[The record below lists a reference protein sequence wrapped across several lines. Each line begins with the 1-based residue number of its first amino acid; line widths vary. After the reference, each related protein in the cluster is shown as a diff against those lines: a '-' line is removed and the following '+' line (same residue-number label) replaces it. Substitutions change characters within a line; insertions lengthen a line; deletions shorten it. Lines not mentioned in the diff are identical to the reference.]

1 MKKTLIPL
9 AIISIAVF
17 SASFKGGDGS
27 CSPYF
32 PVKQGATVERKNYN
46 DKDKQTGRSVQT
58 IVSSTSTGSS
68 LTLSVKGTTYDDKD
82 KQTSETTFE
91 AKCENGTFYLNMAS
105 NADPKKAPGNMTTT
119 VTGDFMEFP
128 STLTPGM
135 DLKGGVM
142 TINMVS
148 NDPNMTKMGM
158 GNMTITN
165 TTSNRK
171 VLRDTTITT
180 SAGTF
185 NCVKMSSDQTM
196 KSPMYTGAYH
206 VIEYYAKNVGK
217 VRSET
222 YNDKGKLMGYSLITS
237 ISGN

>member
-1 MKKTLIPL
+1 MKKTLISL
-9 AIISIAVF
+9 AILSIALF
-17 SASFKGGDGS
+17 SISFKTGDGS

-32 PVKQGATVERKNYN
+32 PVKQGTTIERKSYN

-58 IVSSTSTGSS
+58 ILTSTSTGSS
-68 LTLSVKGTTYDDKD
+68 LTLSVKGTTYNDKD
-82 KQTSETTFE
+82 EKTSETTFD
-91 AKCENGTFYLNMAS
+91 AKCQNGTFYLNMAA
-105 NADPKKAPGNMTTT
+105 NAQPRKGPSNMTAT

-135 DLKGGVM
+135 TLNGGTM
-142 TINMVS
+142 TIKMVS
-148 NDPNMTKMGM
+148 NDPNMAQMGM
-158 GNMTITN
+158 SNMTVTN

-171 VLRDTTITT
+171 VICDTTVTT

-185 NCVKMSSDQTM
+185 KCVKISSDQTT
-196 KSPMYTGAYH
+196 KSSMFTNTFH
-206 VIEYYAKNVGK
+206 VVECYSKNVGQ